1 LAQILKTWDGEQ
13 IIVAISRSA
22 GTGERPEESEPI
34 IDNIEGF
41 GFVSEMMLS
50 VRDGLGFFVL
60 GCIGVGLARLVG
72 AGVIVIPNSG

>member
-50 VRDGLGFFVL
+50 VRDGLIFFVF